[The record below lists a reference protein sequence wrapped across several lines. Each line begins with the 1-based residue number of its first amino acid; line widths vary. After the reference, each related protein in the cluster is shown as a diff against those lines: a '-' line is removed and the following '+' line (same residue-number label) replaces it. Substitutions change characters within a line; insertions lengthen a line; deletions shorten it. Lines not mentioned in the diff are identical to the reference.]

1 MNNSLLSVSK
11 NWPFFLF
18 DLEGN
23 FCHLVGRYAF
33 SMFTKM
39 PFSVFT
45 VFLHQIS
52 SLHDYHVREADID

>member
-1 MNNSLLSVSK
+1 MLLLSNVRFMNDSLLSVSK

-39 PFSVFT
+39 PFSMVT
-45 VFLHQIS
+45 NES
-52 SLHDYHVREADID
+52 TNYG